1 MEAIGELFTFLAG
14 LPAVV
19 GLFLTAATIF
29 VTSNWRLS
37 LGALLVQYLLLGLIL
52 SRTLQAE
59 LSIVRVLVGILVVP
73 ILYLTARN
81 IHEARDPERAAPNEI
96 HILGLTVGW
105 DAGPLG
111 LPLRLFA
118 ILLVALAFVR
128 FLPNYQALLSNLVVG
143 GPALPSDVIMVSLWL
158 VSVGLVGLVLSG
170 DALRVAPA
178 LLTVLAGFEL
188 VYAGLQTDPAVV
200 GLFGALILLAAL
212 AFSYLAAVQGLSR
225 AAAAAGEE
233 AAQQ

>member
-1 MEAIGELFTFLAG
+1 MEAFADLFPFLAG

-19 GLFLTAATIF
+19 GLFLTGATIF
-29 VTSNWRLS
+29 ITADWRLS
-37 LGALLVQYLLLGLIL
+37 LAALLAQYLLLGLTL
-52 SRTLQAE
+52 SRFLQAE

-73 ILYLTARN
+73 ILYLTAQR
-81 IHEARDPERAAPNEI
+81 IHQVRDPEQPQQGEI
-96 HILGLTVGW
+96 RFLGLSVGW

-128 FLPNYQALLSNLVVG
+128 FLPNYQALLSDLVVG
-143 GPALPSDVIMVSLWL
+143 GPALPSDVIMVSFWL
-158 VSVGLVGLVLSG
+158 VSMGLAGLVLSG

-178 LLTVLAGFEL
+178 LLTILAGFEV

-200 GLFGALILLAAL
+200 GLFGALTLLAAL
-212 AFSYLAAVQGLSR
+212 AFSYLAAVQGLGR
-225 AAAAAGEE
+225 APAATAEE
-233 AAQQ
+233 AKEQ